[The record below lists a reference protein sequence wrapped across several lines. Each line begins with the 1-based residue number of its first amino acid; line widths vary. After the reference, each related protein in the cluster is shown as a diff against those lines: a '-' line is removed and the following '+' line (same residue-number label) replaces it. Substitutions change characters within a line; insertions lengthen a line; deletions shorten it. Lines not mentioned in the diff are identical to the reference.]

1 MALSNVDRELI
12 ERCLNKQ
19 PQSWD
24 AFVFRFLGLVV
35 HVVNH
40 TAQSRS
46 VPLTN
51 EDREDLCSEVFL
63 SILKDDLAVLRS
75 FRGESSLATYL
86 TVIARR
92 VVVRRLVKRPSSTP
106 LRGDE
111 LDRGDGENFEKRIND
126 REEVQRLLSGLGD
139 QEAEVVRLYHLD
151 GHSYQEISTRV
162 GIPVNSIGPTLSR
175 ARAKLRQGIN

>member
-1 MALSNVDRELI
+1 MALSTVDRELI
-12 ERCLNKQ
+12 ERCLQKQ

-24 AFVFRFLGLVV
+24 AFVHRFLGLVV

-40 TAQSRS
+40 SAQSRS
-46 VPLTN
+46 ITLTA
-51 EDREDLCSEVFL
+51 EDREDLCAEVFL
-63 SILKDDLAVLRS
+63 TILKDDLAVLRG

-86 TVIARR
+86 TVVARR

-111 LDRGDGENFEKRIND
+111 LDRGVDENFEKRIND
-126 REEVQRLLSGLGD
+126 RDEVRRLLASLED
-139 QEAEVVRLYHLD
+139 RDAEVVRLYHLD
-151 GHSYQEISTRV
+151 GHSYQEISSRI

-175 ARAKLRQGIN
+175 ARAKLRESVN